1 MAVTRST
8 AAGRRQQ
15 EASTARRDPAFPV
28 QGLPGA
34 PAPGRNTEALLLA
47 AAALVVLLG
56 LALAYLAMVK
66 TFAEVEPKL
75 ASGEMV
81 NLNDL
86 RNADQLTS
94 ALDVFAGSAERSF
107 AAEAIWKRAHQ
118 GDLPNVGEIE
128 RIRISSAAIEGDR
141 RLTSLRERLDA
152 RRQAGV
158 QGEVSIPLFSL
169 QQLRIVKT
177 RLVVRTPPEFRSSF
191 WLWTALF
198 LLAFAAVHIAFRV
211 WRFGGD
217 PLILPALLLLT
228 GLGLAMMVTVRDP
241 LRDLPL
247 YRGFAQG
254 VLAGLALLLAATRID
269 FERSPLRRMSYVP
282 LFAAFLLSVVLI
294 LFGSGPGGS
303 DAKVNLLGWQ
313 PVEAIKILVILFL
326 AGYFC
331 DRWEFLREIAETR
344 AGLPAKLRIP
354 KLEYLL
360 PPLVAIGLVLVFFF
374 LQKDL
379 GPALILAFLFLTLYC
394 VARGKPWMAL
404 VGTALLTIAF
414 AVAYKIGYPV
424 TVSGRLNMWLSPWDN
439 AFRGGDHLAQGLWS
453 LAGGA
458 LTGTGLGLGQPQ
470 RVPEIHTDLV
480 LAAVGEQLGFLGL
493 LAVVALYALLV
504 WRGFRAAFRAGATYS
519 FFLALGLAVLIGI
532 QILLIGGGILGV
544 LPLSGVVSP
553 FLSSGRTAM
562 LANFLIF
569 GIILAISSR
578 SGGASERAGNAE
590 TAAAASTHRFQ
601 GAARWAG
608 LALAAVLA
616 AIVLKAAQVQVV
628 QPDRFLTRGALT
640 LQGDG
645 YRRFEYNPRLVDI
658 AQSIPRGDIV
668 DRNGVLLATSD
679 PAQIE
684 KNRAVLE
691 RLGATLP
698 AATDRPATGT
708 PRGERF
714 YPFGGRTFH
723 LLGDLNSR
731 TNWAAKNTSYAERD
745 SSILLQGY
753 DDFAGAADVKQP
765 DGRTTRELQRDYTE
779 LVPLLRHRWQ
789 PDHPAVQ
796 RILAGD
802 RTLRMTIDVRL
813 QLRAADILAKYAA
826 QGGFG
831 GAAVVLDPASG
842 DLLASVSYPWPA
854 QLPVQAA
861 GDSASP
867 GAAGGAAL
875 PTLIDRARYGIYP
888 PGSTFKIVTAMAA
901 LRKDPRLASQPYTCK
916 LLEGGRV
923 GNYVKGWGK
932 AIRDDP
938 TDRTPHGEVNLE
950 KGIVVSC
957 NAYFA
962 QLGTYAVGP
971 EALLDTAKA
980 LGISVARPNTAKQ
993 LRDALPQASYGQG
1006 QVVATPFQMARV
1018 AATVAAGGASP
1029 EGHWTMNG
1037 GAAAGNRRGA
1047 PPARVLEPALAA
1059 TLGHAMRRV
1068 VTEGTGARYLA
1079 GIAPA
1084 IAGKTGTAEVQDKAS
1099 HSWFIGY
1106 APYETA
1112 GRRIAFGV
1120 IVEHG
1125 GYGGRLAAPAA
1136 GEIVQAAAQLG
1147 ILSGSVPSGGAQ
1159 KTPAQGAP

>member
-8 AAGRRQQ
+8 AADRRQQ
-15 EASTARRDPAFPV
+15 ETATLRRPGFAV
-28 QGLPGA
+28 QNLPGA
-34 PAPGRNTEALLLA
+34 PARNTEGLLLA
-47 AAALVVLLG
+47 AAAVVVLLG
-56 LALAYLAMVK
+56 LALAYLAIVK
-66 TFAEVEPKL
+66 PLADDEPKI
-75 ASGEMV
+75 AAGEIV

-86 RNADQLTS
+86 HGADQLLPV
-94 ALDVFAGSAERSF
+94 LDVFDSSAEREF
-107 AAEAIWKRAHQ
+107 VAQQIWKRAHE
-118 GDLPNVGEIE
+118 GGLPNVGEIE
-128 RIRISSAAIEGDR
+128 RIHVPSAAIEGDR
-141 RLTSLRERLDA
+141 RLTGLRQRLDV

-158 QGEVSIPLFSL
+158 QGEVSLPLLSL
-169 QQLRIVKT
+169 QQLRTVKP
-177 RLVVRTPPEFRSSF
+177 RLIVRTPAQFRSSF
-191 WLWTALF
+191 WLWTAVF
-198 LLAFAAVHIAFRV
+198 LLAFAAAHIAFQFR
-211 WRFGGD
+211 RFAGD
-217 PLILPALLLLT
+217 ELILPALLLLT
-228 GLGLAMMVTVRDP
+228 GIGLAMMVTVRDP

-247 YRGFAQG
+247 YRGFAEG
-254 VLAGLALLLAATRID
+254 VLFGLALLLAASLPD
-269 FERSPLRRMSYVP
+269 YERSPLKRMSFVP
-282 LFAAFLLSVVLI
+282 LLAALLLSVVLI

-303 DAKVNLLGWQ
+303 DAKVNLFGWQ
-313 PVEAIKILVILFL
+313 PVEAIKILVVLFL
-326 AGYFC
+326 AGYFF

-344 AGLPAKLRIP
+344 AGLPRGLKIP

-360 PPLVAIGLVLVFFF
+360 PPLAAIGLVLVFFF

-394 VARGKPWMAL
+394 IARGKPWMAL
-404 VGTALLTIAF
+404 VGTALLTVAF
-414 AVAYKIGYPV
+414 AAAYRIGYPA

-439 AFRGGDHLAQGLWS
+439 AFRGGDHLAQGFWA

-504 WRGFRAAFRAGATYS
+504 WRGFRAAFRSGATYS
-519 FFLALGLAVLIGI
+519 FFLALGLTVLIAL

-569 GIILAISSR
+569 GAILAISAR
-578 SGGASERAGNAE
+578 SADGDAV
-590 TAAAASTHRFQ
+590 AATRRFQ
-601 GAARWAG
+601 GAARWTAV
-608 LALAAVLA
+608 ALGVVMA
-616 AIVLKAAQVQVV
+616 AIVLKAAQVQVF
-628 QPDRFLTRGALT
+628 QADRFLARGALT

-658 AQSIPRGDIV
+658 AQGIPRGDIV

-698 AATDRPATGT
+698 AADERQE
-708 PRGERF
+708 RGHRY

-723 LLGDLNSR
+723 LLGDLGSH

-745 SSILLQGY
+745 SSVLLQGY
-753 DDFAGAADVKQP
+753 DDFAGVAEVRQP
-765 DGRTTRELQRDYTE
+765 DGTTTRELQRDYGA
-779 LVPLLRHRWQ
+779 LIPLLRHRWQ
-789 PDHPAVQ
+789 PDHPEVR
-796 RILAGD
+796 RILDGD
-802 RTLRMTIDVRL
+802 RTLRMTIDARL
-813 QLRAADILAKYAA
+813 QLRAADILAKYARL
-826 QGGFG
+826 GGFG
-831 GAAVVLDPASG
+831 GAAVVLDPATG

-854 QLPVQAA
+854 QLPVQVA
-861 GDSASP
+861 GDT
-867 GAAGGAAL
+867 AGDDSL

-888 PGSTFKIVTAMAA
+888 PGSTFKMVTAMAA
-901 LRKDPRLASQPYTCK
+901 LRKDPRLAGQAFTCK
-916 LLEGGRV
+916 LLPDGRV
-923 GNYVKGWGK
+923 GNFVKGWGRP
-932 AIRDDP
+932 IRDDP
-938 TDRTPHGEVNLE
+938 TDRAPHGEVSLE

-993 LRDALPQASYGQG
+993 LKDALPQASYGQG

-1018 AATVAAGGASP
+1018 AATLANTGAMP
-1029 EGHWTMNG
+1029 EGHWVAG
-1037 GAAAGNRRGA
+1037 AGNARQGQ
-1047 PPARVLEPALAA
+1047 PARVLEPLLAQM
-1059 TLGHAMRRV
+1059 LGRAMRRV

-1079 GIAPA
+1079 GVSPA
-1084 IAGKTGTAEVQDKAS
+1084 IAGKTGTAEVQDKGS
-1099 HSWFIGY
+1099 HAWFIGY
-1106 APYETA
+1106 APYETV

-1136 GEIVQAAAQLG
+1136 GEIVQAASQLG
-1147 ILSGSVPSGGAQ
+1147 IIGSNAGGSNTGGVPVA
-1159 KTPAQGAP
+1159 KTPPRGKP

>member
-8 AAGRRQQ
+8 AADRRQR
-15 EASTARRDPAFPV
+15 ETSAPKGPGFAV

-34 PAPGRNTEALLLA
+34 PSRNLEALLLA
-47 AAALVVLLG
+47 AAALAVLLG
-56 LALAYLAMVK
+56 LALAYLAMAK
-66 TFAEVEPKL
+66 SLEEETPKL
-75 ASGEMV
+75 ASGEIV

-86 RNADQLTS
+86 RSSDQLLP
-94 ALDVFAGSAERSF
+94 ALDVFDSSAEQAF
-107 AAEAIWKRAHQ
+107 VAQAIWKRTHE
-118 GDLPNVGEIE
+118 GSLPNVGEIE
-128 RIRISSAAIEGDR
+128 RLRVSSTEIEGDR
-141 RLTSLRERLDA
+141 RLTSLRERLEA

-158 QGEVSIPLFSL
+158 RGETELPLLSL
-169 QQLRIVKT
+169 QQLRAVKT
-177 RLVVRTPPEFRSSF
+177 RLVVRSPAQFRSSF
-191 WLWTALF
+191 WLWTAVF
-198 LLAFAAVHIAFRV
+198 LLAFAAVHAV
-211 WRFGGD
+211 WRLRRFAGD
-217 PLILPALLLLT
+217 ELILPAILLLS
-228 GLGLAMMVTVRDP
+228 GIGLAMMVTVRDP

-247 YRGFAQG
+247 YRGFAEG
-254 VLAGLALLLAATRID
+254 VLFGAALLLAGSLFDA
-269 FERSPLRRMSYVP
+269 ERSPLRRMSFLP
-282 LFAAFLLSVVLI
+282 LLAALGLSVVLI

-313 PVEAIKILVILFL
+313 PVEAIKILVVLFL
-326 AGYFC
+326 AGYFY

-344 AGLPAKLRIP
+344 AGLPRGLAIP

-360 PPLVAIGLVLVFFF
+360 PPLLAMGLVLVFFF
-374 LQKDL
+374 LQRDL
-379 GPALILAFLFLTLYC
+379 GPALILSFLFLTLYC

-404 VGTALLTIAF
+404 VGIALLVAAF
-414 AVAYKIGYPV
+414 AVAYKIGYPA
-424 TVSGRLNMWLSPWDN
+424 TVSGRLAMWLSPWDN
-439 AFRGGDHLAQGLWS
+439 SFRGGDHLAQGLWA

-470 RVPEIHTDLV
+470 RVPEVHTDLV

-504 WRGFRAAFRAGATYS
+504 WRGFRAAFRAGSAYG
-519 FFLALGLAVLIGI
+519 FFLALGLSVLTAL
-532 QILLIGGGILGV
+532 QSLLIAGGILGV
-544 LPLSGVVSP
+544 LPLSGVVSA
-553 FLSSGRTAM
+553 FLSSGRTSM

-569 GIILAISSR
+569 GMILAVSAHP
-578 SGGASERAGNAE
+578 GPPEAQ
-590 TAAAASTHRFQ
+590 AANRRFA
-601 GAARWAG
+601 GAARWTGVALATV
-608 LALAAVLA
+608 LAL
-616 AIVLKAAQVQVV
+616 IVLRAAQVQVL
-628 QPDRFLTRGALT
+628 QADRVLTRGALT
-640 LQGDG
+640 VQGDG
-645 YRRFEYNPRLVDI
+645 YRRFTYNPRLVDI
-658 AQSIPRGDIV
+658 AQSIPRGDVV

-684 KNRAVLE
+684 KSRAVLE
-691 RLGATLP
+691 RLGAVLS
-698 AATDRPATGT
+698 AADERM
-708 PRGERF
+708 PRGTRY
-714 YPFGGRTFH
+714 YPFGGRVFH

-753 DDFAGAADVKQP
+753 DDFAGAAEVRQP
-765 DGRTTRELQRDYTE
+765 DGKVTRELQRDYGE
-779 LVPLLRHRWQ
+779 LIPLLRHRWQ
-789 PDHPAVQ
+789 PEHADVK
-796 RILAGD
+796 RILDRD

-813 QLRAADILAKYAA
+813 QLRAADVLAKYAR

-854 QLPVQAA
+854 QLPVQIS
-861 GDSASP
+861 GTGED
-867 GAAGGAAL
+867 GGEETA
-875 PTLIDRARYGIYP
+875 PPLIDRARYGIYP
-888 PGSTFKIVTAMAA
+888 PGSTFKMVTAMAA
-901 LRKDPRLASQPYTCK
+901 LRKNPQLASQTYACK

-932 AIRDDP
+932 PVRDDP
-938 TDRTPHGEVNLE
+938 TDKAPHGDVSLE

-962 QLGTYAVGP
+962 QLGTYAVGAD
-971 EALLDTAKA
+971 ELLGTAKA

-993 LRDALPQASYGQG
+993 LKDALPQASYGQG

-1018 AATVAAGGASP
+1018 AATIADGGAMP
-1029 EGHWTMNG
+1029 EGRWVQGTANT
-1037 GAAAGNRRGA
+1037 RRA
-1047 PPARVLEPALAA
+1047 QPVRVLEPSLAQM
-1059 TLGHAMRRV
+1059 LGRAMRRV

-1079 GIAPA
+1079 GVSPA
-1084 IAGKTGTAEVQDKAS
+1084 IAGKTGTAEVQDKGS

-1112 GRRIAFGV
+1112 GGRRIAFGV

-1147 ILSGSVPSGGAQ
+1147 ILSGGNTSGGSPSP
-1159 KTPAQGAP
+1159 KTPAQGAQ

>member
-15 EASTARRDPAFPV
+15 ETTALRGPGFAV

-34 PAPGRNTEALLLA
+34 PTPGGRNTEALLLA
-47 AAALVVLLG
+47 AAAIVVLLG

-66 TFAEVEPKL
+66 PLAELEPKL
-75 ASGEMV
+75 ASGEIV

-86 RNADQLTS
+86 RSADQLTS
-94 ALDVFAGSAERSF
+94 ALDVFEGSAERSF

-141 RLTSLRERLDA
+141 RLASLRERLEA

-158 QGEVSIPLFSL
+158 QGEVAIPLFSL
-169 QQLRIVKT
+169 QQLRTVKT
-177 RLVVRTPPEFRSSF
+177 RLVVRTPAEFRSSF

-198 LLAFAAVHIAFRV
+198 LLAFAAVHVAFRFR
-211 WRFGGD
+211 RFGGD
-217 PLILPALLLLT
+217 ELILPALLLLA

-254 VLAGLALLLAATRID
+254 VLAGLALLLAATQID
-269 FERSPLRRMSYVP
+269 YERSPLKRMSYVP

-404 VGTALLTIAF
+404 VGTALLAVAF
-414 AVAYKIGYPV
+414 AGAYKIGYPV

-439 AFRGGDHLAQGLWS
+439 SFRGGDHLAQGLWS

-504 WRGFRAAFRAGATYS
+504 WRGFRAAFRSGATYS

-569 GIILAISSR
+569 GIILAISAR
-578 SGGASERAGNAE
+578 GAATEGGAP
-590 TAAAASTHRFQ
+590 AATRRFQ

-658 AQSIPRGDIV
+658 AQGIPRGDIV

-679 PAQIE
+679 PAQLE

-698 AATDRPATGT
+698 AATGRAA
-708 PRGERF
+708 RGERF

-753 DDFAGAADVKQP
+753 DDFAGAADVRQP

-789 PDHPAVQ
+789 PDHPAVR
-796 RILAGD
+796 RILEGD
-802 RTLRMTIDVRL
+802 RTLRMTIDARL

-826 QGGFG
+826 QGGSG
-831 GAAVVLDPASG
+831 GAAVVLDPVTG

-854 QLPVQAA
+854 QLPVQVSGGDA
-861 GDSASP
+861 GVGS
-867 GAAGGAAL
+867 L

-901 LRKDPRLASQPYTCK
+901 LRKDPRLASQSFTCK
-916 LLEGGRV
+916 LLPDGRV

-938 TDRTPHGEVNLE
+938 TDKAPHGEVNLE

-980 LGISVARPNTAKQ
+980 LGITVARPNTAQQ
-993 LRDALPQASYGQG
+993 LKDALPQASYGQG

-1018 AATVAAGGASP
+1018 AATIAAGGASP
-1029 EGHWTMNG
+1029 EGHWVMNG
-1037 GAAAGNRRGA
+1037 VTGAGNRRGA

-1079 GIAPA
+1079 GISPA
-1084 IAGKTGTAEVQDKAS
+1084 IAGKTGTAEVKDKAS

-1120 IVEHG
+1120 VVEHG

-1147 ILSGSVPSGGAQ
+1147 ILSG
-1159 KTPAQGAP
+1159 GAP